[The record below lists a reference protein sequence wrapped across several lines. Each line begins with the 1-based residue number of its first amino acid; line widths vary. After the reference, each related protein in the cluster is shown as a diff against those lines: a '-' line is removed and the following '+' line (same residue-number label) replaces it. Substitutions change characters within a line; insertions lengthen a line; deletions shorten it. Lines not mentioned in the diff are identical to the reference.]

1 VRTVTLQS
9 ILLRA
14 WQRAGNDAG
23 SGNNPID
30 NIPASAKTMMVAAAT
45 DRIAEC
51 WQWADWPELCR
62 VEERTVQGN
71 ETTGF
76 FIDYVQVGET
86 PMGEIFRVYRDNPAT
101 SFSAREIPYTLLGDS
116 IRFAN
121 SEAVPPTVFVRYRL
135 RPDTYSTSNLT
146 ATVPAVLSKAVAY
159 LLTADLLEEDGQYDK
174 ALVLEQKAESEL
186 IMQRDKYVFQQN
198 QTPMWSARINHY

>member
-1 VRTVTLQS
+1 MRTVTLQS

-14 WQRAGNDAG
+14 WQRSGNDG
-23 SGNNPID
+23 SDIS
-30 NIPASAKTMMVAAAT
+30 NIPTGSRTMMVAAAT

-86 PMGEIFRVYRDNPAT
+86 PMGEVFAVYRDSPVTHVAP
-101 SFSAREIPYTLLGDS
+101 REIPYTLLGDA
-116 IRFAN
+116 IRFPE
-121 SEAVPPTVFVRYRL
+121 SRELPPTVFVRYRL
-135 RPDTYSTSNLT
+135 RPETYTASNLT

-159 LLTADLLEEDGQYDK
+159 LLTGDLLEEDGQLDK
-174 ALVLEQKAESEL
+174 ALLMEQKAESEL
-186 IMQRDKYVFQQN
+186 ISQRDKYVFQQN
-198 QTPMWSARINHY
+198 QTTRWSASMNHY

>member
-1 VRTVTLQS
+1 MRTVTLQS

-14 WQRAGNDAG
+14 WQRAGNDG
-23 SGNNPID
+23 SDIA
-30 NIPASAKTMMVAAAT
+30 NIPTGSRTMMVAAAT

-71 ETTGF
+71 ETTGY

-86 PMGEIFRVYRDNPAT
+86 PMGEVFAVYRDNPVTHVAP
-101 SFSAREIPYTLLGDS
+101 REIPYTLLGDA

-135 RPDTYSTSNLT
+135 RPETYTASNLT
-146 ATVPAVLSKAVAY
+146 APVPAVLSKAVAF
-159 LLTADLLEEDGQYDK
+159 LLTGDLLEEDGQMDK
-174 ALVLEQKAESEL
+174 ALLMEQKAESEL
-186 IMQRDKYVFQQN
+186 ISQRDKYVFQQN
-198 QTPMWSARINHY
+198 QTTMWSARINHY

>member
-9 ILLRA
+9 IILRA
-14 WQRAGNDAG
+14 WQRSGNDASTISNVP
-23 SGNNPID
+23 SG
-30 NIPASAKTMMVAAAT
+30 ALTMLVAAAT

-62 VEERTVQGN
+62 EEERTVQGN

-86 PMGEIFRVYRDNPAT
+86 PMGEVFRIFRDNPQTHVAP
-101 SFSAREIPYTLLGDS
+101 REIPFTLLGDS
-116 IRFAN
+116 IRFPE
-121 SEAVPPTVFVRYRL
+121 SRDLPTTVFVRYRL
-135 RPDTYSTSNLT
+135 RPDTYTTSNLT
-146 ATVPAVLSKAVAY
+146 APVPAVLSKAVAF

-198 QTPMWSARINHY
+198 QTPMWSARVNYY